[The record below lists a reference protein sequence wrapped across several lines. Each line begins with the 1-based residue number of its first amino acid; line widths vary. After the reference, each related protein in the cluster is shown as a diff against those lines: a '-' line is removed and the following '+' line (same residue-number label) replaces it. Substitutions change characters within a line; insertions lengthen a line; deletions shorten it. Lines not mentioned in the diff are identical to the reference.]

1 MASRSRGHA
10 SRGPRRIPTGVWVLG
25 FGSLFMDASSELIHS
40 LLPLYMVSVLGAS
53 VGMVGFI
60 EGIAEATAQIT
71 KIFSGALSDRFR
83 RRKFP
88 LVLGYAMAALT
99 KPVFPL
105 ASSLGLIMAARFAD
119 RVGKGI
125 RGAPRDA
132 LVADMTPPEMRGAAY
147 GLRQGLDSIGAFLG
161 PLLAI
166 AGMAWFAGDIRAAMW
181 VGVAPAFITVA
192 LLMIG
197 IREPVG
203 PAEALANG
211 NTSPG
216 PAGAAGLRTERSRTE
231 PGSGGKP
238 RAAGLPFGLGRLGSR
253 LWAVI
258 LLGSIFSLARTSE
271 AFLVLRAQNV
281 GLPPGRVPLVLI
293 VMNVLYALGAYP
305 AGAASDRL
313 SKRSLLL
320 LGLLILIASDL
331 ALAAASS
338 APLVFAGAALWGL
351 HMALTQGLFS
361 KLVADACP
369 PDLRGTGFGVFYFCS
384 GLSLLA
390 AGTAAGALWDRLGPP
405 AAFLGGA
412 TCAALAAAGLLALG
426 RKSHVPGSTSRGNED
441 KF

>member
-1 MASRSRGHA
+1 MASRSRGRA
-10 SRGPRRIPTGVWVLG
+10 TPAPRRIPAGVWVLG

-60 EGIAEATAQIT
+60 EGIAEATAQLT

-132 LVADMTPPEMRGAAY
+132 LVADMTPPKMRGAAY

-166 AGMAWFAGDIRAAMW
+166 ASMAWFAGDIRAAMW

-203 PAEALANG
+203 PAA
-211 NTSPG
+211 
-216 PAGAAGLRTERSRTE
+216 PAPAEGRTDTRIK
-231 PGSGGKP
+231 GK
-238 RAAGLPFGLGRLGSR
+238 ASLGLGRLGSR

-281 GLPPGRVPLVLI
+281 GLSPGRVPIVLI

-390 AGTAAGALWDRLGPP
+390 AGTAAGALWDKVGPP

-412 TCAALAAAGLLALG
+412 ACAALAAAGLLALG
-426 RKSHVPGSTSRGNED
+426 RKSPRTGSTSRGNED